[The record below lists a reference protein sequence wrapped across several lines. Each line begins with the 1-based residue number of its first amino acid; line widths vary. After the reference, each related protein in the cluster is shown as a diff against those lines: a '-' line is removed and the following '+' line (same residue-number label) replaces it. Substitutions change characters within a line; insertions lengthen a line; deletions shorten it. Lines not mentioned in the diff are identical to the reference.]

1 MRLNGKK
8 EDLLQNQAVVCI
20 IALVCC
26 ALWGSAF
33 PFIKIGY
40 SLFDIPSGDWA
51 SQILFAGL
59 RFTLAGILTVVFGSA
74 ISKRFLYP
82 QRKNIIC
89 VCVLSLFQTVLQYLF
104 FYIGLANTTGTKGSI
119 INSTGTFF
127 AVLVSCLLLRQERLN
142 IQKIIGCAVGFAG
155 TVIINL
161 SGSAGQGG
169 MTFFGEGFIL
179 LSSLSYAFSSALIKQ
194 YSKRENPV
202 VLSGYQFVLGGLVMT
217 LCGFALGG
225 RIYNAQPKGILLL
238 AYLAFLSAAAYTL
251 WGILLKYN
259 DVSRV
264 AVFGFMTPVFG
275 CILSALF
282 LGEGFSGSG
291 LKTLW
296 ALLLVSAGIIIVNI
310 KFNKRKGDSND

>member
-1 MRLNGKK
+1 M
-8 EDLLQNQAVVCI
+8 
-20 IALVCC
+20 CC

-142 IQKIIGCAVGFAG
+142 IQKIIGCAVGFA
-155 TVIINL
+155 
-161 SGSAGQGG
+161 
-169 MTFFGEGFIL
+169 
-179 LSSLSYAFSSALIKQ
+179 
-194 YSKRENPV
+194 
-202 VLSGYQFVLGGLVMT
+202 
-217 LCGFALGG
+217 
-225 RIYNAQPKGILLL
+225 
-238 AYLAFLSAAAYTL
+238 
-251 WGILLKYN
+251 
-259 DVSRV
+259 
-264 AVFGFMTPVFG
+264 
-275 CILSALF
+275 
-282 LGEGFSGSG
+282 
-291 LKTLW
+291 
-296 ALLLVSAGIIIVNI
+296 
-310 KFNKRKGDSND
+310 